1 MENINNL
8 PPQLAPSQPQ
18 SVQAKPIANAA
29 DETKKLVE
37 MTPPAPVQMPDLGTK
52 VDLKV

>member
-8 PPQLAPSQPQ
+8 PPQLTPRESQSIP
-18 SVQAKPIANAA
+18 AKPIEAA
-29 DETKKLVE
+29 AQQTKQLAELGQEK
-37 MTPPAPVQMPDLGTK
+37 PVQMPDLGTK

>member
-8 PPQLAPSQPQ
+8 PPQLTPSQSQ
-18 SVQAKPIANAA
+18 SIPARPIANAA

-37 MTPPAPVQMPDLGTK
+37 MTQSAPVQMPDLGTK